1 MGVKNFLR
9 FSLVTFTNSFMQT
22 SIGNVL
28 SSPHSFLTYMLHV
41 FFQYSTTMTPF
52 GMRTKIRTWI
62 HLSSHFHILWFAVC
76 TNSNNKFST
85 RFSGAIEKNVL
96 LELMVRITIIDIGN
110 RNITSTN
117 WRGKRICCRKFS
129 SIFSASHM
137 VEIRTVRW
145 KQVNYTERKAGEIR
159 EAD

>member
-9 FSLVTFTNSFMQT
+9 FSLVTFTNSSMQI
-22 SIGNVL
+22 SIRNVL

-52 GMRTKIRTWI
+52 NMRTKVRTSI
-62 HLSSHFHILWFAVC
+62 HLSSHFHILWFAVW

-85 RFSGAIEKNVL
+85 RFFGNNRKECAI
-96 LELMVRITIIDIGN
+96 ELMVEELLLS
-110 RNITSTN
+110 TSAIEISLGLLIKGEN
-117 WRGKRICCRKFS
+117 VFAVEVEGKFS

-137 VEIRTVRW
+137 VEITN
-145 KQVNYTERKAGEIR
+145 KF
-159 EAD
+159 